1 MKKHPAALAM
11 FAVLLV
17 SYVLNSIDRNLFSIL
32 AVEIRKQI
40 SLSLPEVGLAATV
53 FTLGMGVAALPTG
66 KLLTFVSRKF
76 IVILGLFI
84 FSAATLLTAFSTGLP
99 DLLVYRFV
107 SGLGEAMQVTAL
119 IAVGASYFHKRPAL
133 VTGTVS
139 FAYGIGA
146 VIGPTISAALLNAY
160 DWKMPFIA
168 FGAFGMF
175 LMLVI
180 AVSVRP
186 WFSESMT
193 NEEDARRNRRKQEH
207 AASNDTTWSS
217 ATILL
222 GLASI
227 CTGVAVYGFFGL
239 YPLFLRTAMA
249 LTPAQAGVVM
259 SCIGFG
265 GFLSPL
271 GGWLGDR
278 IGYHKVLYV
287 ALPLMALTGGFP
299 FTQMLGQSVAL
310 YAAFAFVYGFA
321 VVGLIYA
328 NLSAIIIN
336 SMSAAKVS
344 LASGL
349 FIASYYIPAAFAG
362 YLMGRLKEAS
372 NWTTA
377 GILQSSGFAATA
389 LILII
394 VARMTRKP
402 ALVTSSATP

>member
-1 MKKHPAALAM
+1 MKKHSAAIWM

-17 SYVLNSIDRNLFSIL
+17 SYILNSIDRNLFSLL
-32 AVEIRKQI
+32 AVEVRKQI

-66 KLLTFVSRKF
+66 KLLTFVSRKSVV
-76 IVILGLFI
+76 IVGLLI
-84 FSAATLLTAFSTGLP
+84 FSVATWLTAYSRGLP
-99 DLLVYRFV
+99 DLLTYRFI

-119 IAVGASYFHKRPAL
+119 IAIGASYFHTRPAL
-133 VTGTVS
+133 VTGMIS

-146 VIGPTISAALLNAY
+146 VVGPAIAAALLSAY
-160 DWKMPFIA
+160 DWRMPFIV
-168 FGAFGMF
+168 FGATGIVM
-175 LMLVI
+175 MLVVALWI
-180 AVSVRP
+180 RP
-186 WFSESMT
+186 WFSESKG
-193 NEEDARRNRRKQEH
+193 NEENASDRRRQ
-207 AASNDTTWSS
+207 AGAGPNDPTWSL

-222 GLASI
+222 GLASV

-239 YPLFLRTAMA
+239 YPLFLRTAMG
-249 LTPAQAGVVM
+249 LSPAQAGLVM
-259 SCIGFG
+259 SFIGFG

-278 IGYHKVLYV
+278 VGYHKVLYV
-287 ALPLMALTGGFP
+287 ALPVMALSGGIP
-299 FTQMLGQSVAL
+299 FTATLGQSVTL
-310 YAAFAFVYGFA
+310 YAAFAFVFGFS

-336 SMSAAKVS
+336 SMSPAKVS

-349 FIASYYIPAAFAG
+349 FIGSYYIPAAFAG
-362 YLMGRLKEAS
+362 YLMGWLKEAS

-377 GILQSSGFAATA
+377 GLLQASGFAAAA

-402 ALVTSSATP
+402 ALVPSGATP